1 MGSLPQDKTPSVSPL
16 LEAGIDRTPGKS
28 RRSAAGRKRGRM
40 RLLSLGVLS
49 LIGLILMTWV
59 APHSS
64 QTSASLS
71 MQQGSTGRAPASA
84 QGGLNGSAGGSLAT
98 GKMFGGSGPNGT
110 CQNSSAGE
118 IITMIMHDFGW
129 SQQFLSPRW
138 QNDTTDQLCNDHWIW
153 ETNQN
158 LRVSDVLT
166 TLQWPPD
173 LLQPQYLTQG
183 VLVQPLVKID
193 PVAANKQQQNQQN
206 QQQQGSG
213 GNCVSLTGGI
223 DFGACL
229 SGFWNAIAQG
239 AQNALTGFI
248 DWVTS
253 FGFMFVTPAALTYKH
268 GVVVNLWN
276 WSLGVADA
284 ALALFLVIG
293 GYNAM
298 LRHSL
303 GTSYAT
309 VLEFLPRIALAAVA
323 ANFSLTFIASFIE
336 LNNTLCIAV
345 QGALATA
352 GAGDLSLTFG
362 NLLNLAGMP
371 FYAAIAYLIELVFAA
386 ILSVQMLVRIALLDL
401 LTVLSPI
408 WLLLLGLRQTERWG
422 RLGAAAFS
430 ATLFLQFL
438 QVLDLGLGSALVAS
452 FGHASATPVTILVG
466 IASLY
471 LAFRLPGMLYG
482 AVLRPVE
489 GASGDAANAGERIAM
504 ILAA

>member
-1 MGSLPQDKTPSVSPL
+1 VGSLQQDNAASVSPL
-16 LEAGIDRTPGKS
+16 AEAGIERTPPSRKKERRA
-28 RRSAAGRKRGRM
+28 RRSRTS
-40 RLLSLGVLS
+40 LLSSAALA
-49 LIGLILMTWV
+49 LIGLILMAWV

-64 QTSASLS
+64 PPT
-71 MQQGSTGRAPASA
+71 PAQ
-84 QGGLNGSAGGSLAT
+84 QGGLHGGIAVSGAT
-98 GKMFGGSGPNGT
+98 GTLYGGSGPNGT
-110 CQNSSAGE
+110 CQNSSSGE

-129 SQQFLSPRW
+129 SPSFLNPKW

-153 ETNQN
+153 ETNVN
-158 LRVSDVLT
+158 LRVSAVLS
-166 TLQWPPD
+166 TLKWPPD
-173 LLQPQYLTQG
+173 LLQQQYLTQG
-183 VLVQPLVKID
+183 TLVQPLTTID
-193 PVAANKQQQNQQN
+193 PVAANKQQQQR
-206 QQQQGSG
+206 QQQGSANASSG
-213 GNCVSLTGGI
+213 SCLSLTGGI

-239 AQNALTGFI
+239 IQNAFTGFI

-253 FGFMFVTPAALTYKH
+253 FGFMFVTPAGLTYKD
-268 GVVVNLWN
+268 GVVINLWN

-284 ALALFLVIG
+284 ALALLLVIG

-303 GTSYAT
+303 GANYAT

-323 ANFSLTFIASFIE
+323 ATFSLTFISSFIE

-362 NLLNLAGMP
+362 NILNILSMP
-371 FYAAIAYLIELVFAA
+371 FYAAIAYIIELAFAA

-401 LTVLSPI
+401 LIVLSPI
-408 WLLLLGLRQTERWG
+408 WLLLLGLKQTERWG
-422 RLGAAAFS
+422 RLGAAAFA

-438 QVLDLGLGSALVAS
+438 QVVDLGVGSALVAS
-452 FGHASATPVTILVG
+452 FGHANSTPVAILVG

-482 AVLRPVE
+482 AVLRPIE
-489 GASGDAANAGERIAM
+489 GAGGDAANAGERIAM

>member
-1 MGSLPQDKTPSVSPL
+1 VGSIPADNAPSVSPL
-16 LEAGIDRTPGKS
+16 SEAGIDRTPPS
-28 RRSAAGRKRGRM
+28 RKRARRAKRARI
-40 RLLSLGVLS
+40 RLLHIAVLA
-49 LIGLILMTWV
+49 LIGLILMAWV
-59 APHSS
+59 APR
-64 QTSASLS
+64 TSLS
-71 MQQGSTGRAPASA
+71 TPTASA
-84 QGGLNGSAGGSLAT
+84 PTPGGLNGGITVSGAT
-98 GKMFGGSGPNGT
+98 GKMYGGSGPNGA
-110 CQNSSAGE
+110 CQNSSSGE
-118 IITMIMHDFGW
+118 IITMLMHDFGW
-129 SQQFLSPRW
+129 GPSFLSPKW
-138 QNDTTDQLCNDHWIW
+138 QNNTTDQLCNDHWIW
-153 ETNQN
+153 ETNVT
-158 LRVSDVLT
+158 LRVSDVFA

-183 VLVQPLVKID
+183 TLVQPLTKID
-193 PVAANKQQQNQQN
+193 PVAAAKRQQQ
-206 QQQQGSG
+206 QQQQGAG
-213 GNCVSLTGGI
+213 GGGSCISLTGGI

-239 AQNALTGFI
+239 VQNAFTGFI

-268 GVVVNLWN
+268 GVVTNLWT

-303 GTSYAT
+303 GASYAT

-345 QGALATA
+345 QGAVATA

-362 NLLNLAGMP
+362 NILNILTLP
-371 FYAAIAYLIELVFAA
+371 FYAAIAYIIELAFAA
-386 ILSVQMLVRIALLDL
+386 ILSVQMLVRVALLDL
-401 LTVLSPI
+401 LIVLSPI
-408 WLLLLGLRQTERWG
+408 WLLLLGLKQTERWG
-422 RLGAAAFS
+422 RLGAAAFA

-438 QVLDLGLGSALVAS
+438 QIVDLGMGSALVAS

-489 GASGDAANAGERIAM
+489 GAGADAANAGERIAM